1 MPNNDTL
8 LFQNLLQQIETLN
21 KEIKNLKTPTK
32 AVYTN
37 KEMLELLDI
46 STVTLKKW
54 RNRGYNFLCPEN
66 IRRHKVHLVAYH
78 LATFAPHIA
87 LETVVGVFVTDV
99 VGAHKK
105 LLGIDLDGYCD

>member
-8 LFQNLLQQIETLN
+8 LLQNLLQQIETLN
-21 KEIKNLKTPTK
+21 KEIKSLKTPAK

-54 RNRGYNFLCPEN
+54 RNRGYISYTQVGSTYYYSAKDLEEFLKN
-66 IRRHKVHLVAYH
+66 NHNQAY
-78 LATFAPHIA
+78 AY
-87 LETVVGVFVTDV
+87 D
-99 VGAHKK
+99 
-105 LLGIDLDGYCD
+105 